1 MGEQSRVESVSQGS
15 VRLSAED
22 VAGLNQRFR
31 GATPE
36 AVLRWAIDTFG
47 SSLAL
52 ASSFGAEDM
61 VLIDILSKIEPPITI
76 FTLDT
81 GRLHEETYDVMERT
95 RERYKVAIQSYFP
108 ARDAV
113 EALERERGRTTGRRF
128 TITPS

>member
-1 MGEQSRVESVSQGS
+1 MAEQSGVQGVTQGS

-22 VAGLNQRFR
+22 VAGVNQRFR
-31 GATPE
+31 TATPE
-36 AVLRWAIDTFG
+36 AVLRWASDTFG
-47 SSLAL
+47 SRLAL

-61 VLIDILSKIEPPITI
+61 VLIDMLSKIEPPIAI

-95 RERYKVAIQSYFP
+95 RERYKVAIKSYFP
-108 ARDAV
+108 GRDAV

>member
-1 MGEQSRVESVSQGS
+1 MGEQSGVQSMSQESI
-15 VRLSAED
+15 RLSAED
-22 VAGLNQRFR
+22 VAGLNQRFL

-47 SSLAL
+47 SRLAF

-61 VLIDILSKIEPPITI
+61 VVIDMLSRLQPPITI

-95 RERYKVAIQSYFP
+95 RDRKSV
-108 ARDAV
+108 V
-113 EALERERGRTTGRRF
+113 
-128 TITPS
+128 